1 MPAARGPSISHFCRE
16 VGLNR
21 QQFNRYINGQARPS
35 AHNLLRIA
43 TAFGLDPT
51 DFLSR
56 PGEFRH
62 RLGAGRPA
70 PDPHN
75 PLLDAFPGDLPA
87 LRRYLGF
94 LPAYHL
100 SLSWPGHIVCSCVHL
115 REEADHVVVTTPE
128 RIEDAESGIRQ
139 RSRYSGWPPSVATAS
154 SSPSVRAAMRRPSG
168 QTVLRVPFE
177 VHQRLYLRGVT
188 MGVSWRKDN
197 QPYASRMIWRYHGHQ
212 TDRRA
217 LIERCGSYAASSGD
231 LPSPVAAFL
240 TRTSRPPDDRLM
252 RSTVVLLALPA
263 SDSRKQGQ
271 PDKVMGARVA
281 GCVRSRKSALPFAQS
296 STRAVWFGG
305 KRVKLIRADGIGQFP
320 HQPFIRAELASNRDL
335 VRVS

>member
-1 MPAARGPSISHFCRE
+1 MQHLDRQTLSTNLKHACSTRPSISHFCRE

-21 QQFNRYINGQARPS
+21 QQFNRYINGQAHPS

-43 TAFGLDPT
+43 TAFGLDPA
-51 DFLSR
+51 DFLVA
-56 PGEFRH
+56 PGEFRR
-62 RLGAGRPA
+62 RLGAGQAA

-94 LPAYHL
+94 YQTYHL
-100 SLSWPGHIVCSCVHL
+100 SLSWPGHVVCSCAHL
-115 REEADHVVVTTPE
+115 REEADHVIVTTLE

-139 RSRYSGWPPSVATAS
+139 RSRYVGL
-154 SSPSVRAAMRRPSG
+154 AAFCRNRIFVTERTRGDAPTFG
-168 QTVLRVPFE
+168 QTVLMPFE

-240 TRTSRPPDDRLM
+240 TSRQPV
-252 RSTVVLLALPA
+252 TVTL
-263 SDSRKQGQ
+263 D
-271 PDKVMGARVA
+271 
-281 GCVRSRKSALPFAQS
+281 
-296 STRAVWFGG
+296 
-305 KRVKLIRADGIGQFP
+305 
-320 HQPFIRAELASNRDL
+320 
-335 VRVS
+335 